1 MTESKKH
8 NIVPVERPPEPGDWR
23 WLGNYDSADHL
34 WIYEDGK
41 GYVTHD
47 LVVNSS
53 SLGYDGEI
61 RERISGCSKIMGLT
75 GFDSIERAF
84 GWANAMM
91 LQIEEDG
98 EIIDARV
105 DMD

>member
-1 MTESKKH
+1 MTKNKKH
-8 NIVPVERPPEPGDWR
+8 NIVPVENPPEPGNWK
-23 WLGNYDSADHL
+23 WLGNYNNADHL
-34 WIYEDGK
+34 WIYENAK

-47 LVVNSS
+47 LVFNKSS
-53 SLGYDGEI
+53 IGWEVKI
-61 RERISGCSKIMGLT
+61 RERISGCSDINGLT
-75 GFDSIERAF
+75 GVSDIERAF

-91 LQIEEDG
+91 LQIEQDG